1 MGYDNHSIYYVYY
14 ANVYLVSQ
22 CSNIFNLAFQ
32 MTDLAF
38 FLAILLVAI
47 LAYGVA
53 SQALRFP
60 NDTVEWKL
68 LKDVVYLP
76 YWQMYGEL
84 FLDEVVGKY
93 HTEVNSWRQCSTLSC
108 DYYER

>member
-1 MGYDNHSIYYVYY
+1 MLPKIQTLSV
-14 ANVYLVSQ
+14 NVVILYHLP
-22 CSNIFNLAFQ
+22 FQ

-68 LKDVVYLP
+68 LKNVVYLP

-84 FLDEVVGKY
+84 FLDEIEGIFSSIILW
-93 HTEVNSWRQCSTLSC
+93 NNIRSLSSNIFTFSSG
-108 DYYER
+108 YNIS